1 MKTNNQITQ
10 SQNQHNLS
18 FESPKISCMAS
29 IKIAFSLLL
38 FLSNFIYSRAKLG
51 HLKKTEMILYYQNY
65 SGDQNTTTV
74 EIPVPS
80 TGPLD
85 FTKFGAAFC
94 TDDPITEG
102 IEEGSTPIARSRGIY
117 IISSLDGS
125 QAQMIMSIIFINGE
139 YKGSSLEVQ
148 GPYEQSKQV
157 TEVAVVGGTRK
168 FRLARGY
175 VTFKTLYY
183 DPVRVYSAT
192 QTNITVLHY

>member
-1 MKTNNQITQ
+1 
-10 SQNQHNLS
+10 
-18 FESPKISCMAS
+18 MAS
-29 IKIAFSLLL
+29 IKTGFYLLL
-38 FLSNFIYSRAKLG
+38 FLTTFTYSRAKLC

-94 TDDPITEG
+94 TDDPITEV
-102 IEEGSTPIARSRGIY
+102 IKEGSSPIARSRGIY

-125 QAQMIMSIIFINGE
+125 QAQMIMSIIFINGK
-139 YKGSSLEVQ
+139 YKGSTLEMQ
-148 GPYEQSKQV
+148 GSYEQSEKV
-157 TEVAVVGGTRK
+157 SEVAVVGGTGK